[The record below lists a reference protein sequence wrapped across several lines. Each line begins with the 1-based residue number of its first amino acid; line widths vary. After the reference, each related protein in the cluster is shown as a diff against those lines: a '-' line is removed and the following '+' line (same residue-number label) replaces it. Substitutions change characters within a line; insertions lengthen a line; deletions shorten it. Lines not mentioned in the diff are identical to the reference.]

1 MTRLGWIGNTFEE
14 FPWGW
19 EDGWVVS
26 KWVEWF
32 AEACYVIGSLAV
44 LVIL

>member
-1 MTRLGWIGNTFEE
+1 VTGAGGVGNTFWG
-14 FPWGW
+14 FPWGL
-19 EDGWVVS
+19 EDGRVVS